1 MRTILRA
8 LVLAVLLE
16 AFGPG
21 LAQAADTCADAK
33 DQTSMNICADASFKE
48 ADRALNAQ
56 YAATRKAIVAYDAE
70 GDKLLIAAQRAWV
83 TFRDAHCAAT
93 SFAFKGGSMEPMV
106 RASCLAATTEARTAQ
121 LKAMLDNYAH

>member
-1 MRTILRA
+1 MLRLSVIGVV
-8 LVLAVLLE
+8 LVTGTSLA
-16 AFGPG
+16 G
-21 LAQAADTCADAK
+21 AADKCADAK
-33 DQTSMNICADASFKE
+33 DQATMNLCADTAYKE

-70 GDKLLIAAQRAWV
+70 GDKLLITAQRAWV

-121 LKAMLDNYAH
+121 LKSMLDNYAH

>member
-1 MRTILRA
+1 MRAFA
-8 LVLAVLLE
+8 LAALLAS
-16 AFGPG
+16 FGPH

-33 DQTSMNICADASFKE
+33 DQTSMNMCADTAFKE

-70 GDKLLIAAQRAWV
+70 GDKLLITAQRAWV
-83 TFRDAHCAAT
+83 AFRDAHCAAT

-106 RASCLAATTEARTAQ
+106 RASCLATTTEARTAQ